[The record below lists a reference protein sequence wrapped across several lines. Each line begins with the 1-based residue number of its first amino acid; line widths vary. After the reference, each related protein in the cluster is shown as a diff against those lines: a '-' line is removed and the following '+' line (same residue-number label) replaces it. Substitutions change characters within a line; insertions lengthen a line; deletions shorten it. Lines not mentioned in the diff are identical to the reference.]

1 MFIVGINMNVQTFST
16 LMYTLYTHHRSRHY
30 KYVLEGELTL
40 AEELQAQPLSVIG
53 NQNIKAYGM
62 SYTLI

>member
-62 SYTLI
+62 SHTLI